1 MSSDVSNVDK
11 LSDRITSLVPDFV
24 QEEAPVFEQFL
35 KAYYEFLEAEVL
47 VLESQGD
54 IDDILLEGDSVGHV
68 LLETRTNPA
77 APDAENSRL
86 IAEQTKSPFKKGEYI
101 VGSKTGTVAKINVIN
116 GNTFYTDTIHGKGFD
131 KGETVTS
138 RQGGQTG
145 VVKSFKHNSVLANN
159 NLLNYSDVDH
169 TTEEFLDYFQRD
181 FIPSLDI
188 DETKDARLT
197 IKNIHDLYQKK
208 GTKESV
214 QFLLRLLYGQ
224 DADIRY
230 LIDETIQISESGH
243 NHQRRIAVVMDDL
256 NTLPSATDKVVQY
269 EEDGV
274 QIKAESI
281 VENVYIINSS
291 RAEYSLEVSD
301 NHYGTFLEEHPC
313 TFVDRD
319 GVTKVTARV
328 KGILSGLDT
337 TKSSVYLAQEDG
349 DTVLLES
356 PQLSGNITT
365 TVDTKTLT
373 GASSKFLR
381 ELKVG
386 DTIKYTVSSTQYTS
400 EIATI
405 TDDVTATLVANA
417 TVSAANV
424 DYYNES
430 YSGGVLNEF
439 QSFGSMYSLNDP
451 ILFTDG
457 KAGRDVVKAKGVIDG
472 LRRGG
477 VEKVF
482 IVDGGTGY
490 NGGDII
496 VFDNSNADGN
506 AAEAVIGA
514 VEDVVILENRTEW
527 GQFEIT
533 ATAGQ
538 TVFGGVGNTDDNG
551 QLILF
556 NDNSVKVFVDGIEK
570 IPYTDYTFKNDR
582 VTFTSGQSAGALIEI
597 FTDFNNL
604 ILEDG
609 DKIQLSTTESFI
621 RSVVIRSPGSGYT
634 TLPQCFPG
642 GYIYLDPADIS
653 GYQVGETITG
663 GTSSAT
669 ASIIRIE
676 EEDNRL
682 VVKRTHTDV
691 NQFVSA
697 GEVITG
703 GTSGTA
709 KTAKQIK
716 VSSGTGAKLLAYSDE
731 IGGVGSIN
739 IQDQGYNFK
748 EDLVM
753 DSTSHSKMLI
763 TTPSATLTANL
774 TFTGRITGSTGKVI
788 NYNANQSVLTFTE
801 LDGHFLDNEQVL
813 FNSVDTFTCLK
824 FNPFQA
830 RGKLGAEGIIQRQLI
845 DNKGTLDEDTA
856 NLHDGLFYQTHSY
869 IIKVGESINKYRAIV
884 KDLVHPSGHIFFGE
898 VAVKNFVN
906 PFDETNN
913 VTGLESENRFNFLPT
928 IIMQAFPTYHVDLE
942 TADSILRDDESNII
956 LENGYHMI
964 LESAPDKNAI
974 TEHLTE
980 VLIHTTRIEMVTE
993 DGDNIILEDSEQGR
1007 PSKLMH
1013 QDSIANET
1021 FIVDMPTDLSYFD
1034 ITQPVQNGHVNLI
1047 IKELVSS
1054 AIVRQRTRRD
1064 TAARAQSI
1072 DVSVVNN
1079 GSQNVYKINNL
1090 NNKRLEL
1097 ETGVTY
1103 YFNYP
1108 SNAHP
1113 FKISATS
1120 DGSHNSGT
1128 EIGSSGGVNEGFN
1141 FTSFL
1146 PTTAGTYYYYCN
1158 NHSGM
1163 GGQIVVI
1170 EGNTDTV
1177 LNIDNVNNPSH
1188 SPYERLS
1195 DGPYPRSADQGI
1207 VIPSYHPFSSEAIVL
1222 EDGHSKIIVE
1232 EETHNLR
1239 MEEDEGDGFGA
1250 RFITEDGFGMELE
1263 DGSYTKENT
1272 RYMATERVQ
1281 TLANFYHTTEDGDTI
1296 ILEDGGVVL
1305 DERTEGGSLTSFVPM
1320 GTTIGDLNK
1329 IVDQNVYDIAYYLLD
1344 ESLDN
1349 NDQDRIVFEDG
1360 HGSVLLEESK
1370 ESGFTFEDFDAFV
1383 PNHRLKSF
1391 DELQY
1396 KRTNMT
1402 WNSYV
1407 ISSNITN
1414 SQLSSL

>member
-1 MSSDVSNVDK
+1 MD
-11 LSDRITSLVPDFV
+11 
-24 QEEAPVFEQFL
+24 
-35 KAYYEFLEAEVL
+35 
-47 VLESQGD
+47 
-54 IDDILLEGDSVGHV
+54 
-68 LLETRTNPA
+68 
-77 APDAENSRL
+77 
-86 IAEQTKSPFKKGEYI
+86 
-101 VGSKTGTVAKINVIN
+101 
-116 GNTFYTDTIHGKGFD
+116 
-131 KGETVTS
+131 
-138 RQGGQTG
+138 
-145 VVKSFKHNSVLANN
+145 
-159 NLLNYSDVDH
+159 DVD
-169 TTEEFLDYFQRD
+169 
-181 FIPSLDI
+181 
-188 DETKDARLT
+188 
-197 IKNIHDLYQKK
+197 
-208 GTKESV
+208 
-214 QFLLRLLYGQ
+214 
-224 DADIRY
+224 
-230 LIDETIQISESGH
+230 
-243 NHQRRIAVVMDDL
+243 
-256 NTLPSATDKVVQY
+256 TLPSPTDKVIQY
-269 EEDGV
+269 EDDGV

-281 VENVYIINSS
+281 VENVYIINSE
-291 RAEYSLEVSD
+291 RAEFSLEISD

-319 GVTKVTARV
+319 GVTKVTARC
-328 KGILSGLDT
+328 KGILSDLDVT
-337 TKSSVYLAQEDG
+337 QSSVYVAQEDG
-349 DTVLLES
+349 DTILLES

-365 TVDTKTLT
+365 SNGAKTLT
-373 GASSKFLR
+373 GAASKFLR

-386 DTIKYTVSSTQYTS
+386 DTIKYTVSNTQYTS

-430 YSGGVLNEF
+430 YSGGLLNEF

-451 ILFTDG
+451 IIFNDG
-457 KAGRDVVKAKGVIDG
+457 KAGRDVVKAKGVVDG

-477 VEKVF
+477 VEKIF

-490 NGGDII
+490 NGGDVI

-506 AAEAVIGA
+506 AAEALIGA

-556 NDNSVKVFVDGIEK
+556 NDNSVQVFVDGVK
-570 IPYTDYTFKNDR
+570 KTPYDDYTFKNDR
-582 VTFTSGQSAGALIEI
+582 VTFNSGQSAGALIEI

-604 ILEDG
+604 LLEDG
-609 DKIQLSTTESFI
+609 DKIQLNTTESFI
-621 RSVVIRSPGSGYT
+621 RSVVITSPGSGYT

-642 GYIYLDPADIS
+642 GYIYLDPADLS
-653 GYQVGETITG
+653 GYQVGETVTG

-691 NQFVSA
+691 NQFVST
-697 GEVITG
+697 GEPITG
-703 GTSGTA
+703 GTSGTV

-748 EDLVM
+748 EDQVM

-763 TTPSATLTANL
+763 TTPTATLTSNL
-774 TFTGRITGSTGKVI
+774 TFTGRITGSTGKVV
-788 NYNANQSVLTFTE
+788 NYNPNQSVLTFTD
-801 LDGHFLDNEQVL
+801 LDGHFLDNEEIL

-830 RGKLGAEGIIQRQLI
+830 RGKLGAEGIIQRQLVTL
-845 DNKGTLDEDTA
+845 NSTLDEDA
-856 NLHDGLFYQTHSY
+856 SNLHDGLFYQTHSY

-906 PFDETNN
+906 PFDLITNE
-913 VTGLESENRFNFLPT
+913 TGLERENRFNFIPT
-928 IIMQAFPTYHVDLE
+928 IIIKGTPTYHVDLE
-942 TADSILRDDESNII
+942 AYDGSGFVGDRRDDESNIL

-964 LESAPDKNAI
+964 LESAPDINAI
-974 TEHLTE
+974 TEHIKE

-1007 PSKLMH
+1007 PSNLLH

-1021 FIVDMPTDLSYFD
+1021 FIVDMPTDLSKFD
-1034 ITQPVQNGHVNLI
+1034 TELFAQRGHVNLI

-1054 AIVRQRTRRD
+1054 ASVRQRTRQD
-1064 TAARAQSI
+1064 TNPRAQSVPVEI
-1072 DVSVVNN
+1072 QYDGSANQYAIN
-1079 GSQNVYKINNL
+1079 GIRRK
-1090 NNKRLEL
+1090 KLEL

-1103 YFNYP
+1103 YFNYGNN
-1108 SNAHP
+1108 SHP
-1113 FKISATS
+1113 FKISTTN
-1120 DGSHNSGT
+1120 DGSHNG
-1128 EIGSSGGVNEGFN
+1128 GSEYTTGVVEGLN
-1141 FTSFL
+1141 FTAFTPS
-1146 PTTAGTYYYYCN
+1146 TAGTFYYYCV

-1163 GGQIVVI
+1163 GGEIAVI
-1170 EGNTDTV
+1170 ESNTDTV
-1177 LNIDNVNNPSH
+1177 LNIDNVDNPSH
-1188 SPYERLS
+1188 SPYERRAELYRMAES
-1195 DGPYPRSADQGI
+1195 GI
-1207 VIPSYHPFSSEAIVL
+1207 VLPSYHPFESEAIVL
-1222 EDGHSKIIVE
+1222 EDGFSKIVVE
-1232 EETHNLR
+1232 EEPANLR
-1239 MEEDEGDGFGA
+1239 MEEDEGDGLGA
-1250 RFITEDGFGMELE
+1250 RFITEDGFGLELE
-1263 DGSYTKENT
+1263 DASYTKENT

-1281 TLANFYHTTEDGDTI
+1281 TLANFYHTTEDGETI

-1320 GTTIGDLNK
+1320 GTTIGDLNN
-1329 IVDQNVYDIAYYLLD
+1329 IVDQNVFDIAYYLLD
-1344 ESLDN
+1344 EDLDN
-1349 NDQDRIVFEDG
+1349 NDQDRIVLEDG
-1360 HGSVLLEESK
+1360 YGSVLLEESK
-1370 ESGFTFEDFDAFV
+1370 ESGFTFEDFDAMI
-1383 PNHRLKSF
+1383 PNHRMKSF
-1391 DELQY
+1391 DELSF
-1396 KRTNMT
+1396 KRTNIT